1 MTCATI
7 AIKEY
12 DDILERLA
20 SEGKFDGNIY
30 DFVMDDPNDDEW
42 ITLNAYLL
50 SKTMSNSRLD
60 FSETIYDEADIENIT
75 ENCRRLGIKEFTI
88 SVRQE
93 NLLDTVLPAFQK
105 LGVVIQG
112 ITEVVIP
119 KYTNSGCNQR
129 KIVNALLMKVL

>member
-1 MTCATI
+1 MTCKTI

-60 FSETIYDEADIENIT
+60 FSETIYDEADIENIV
-75 ENCRRLGIKEFTI
+75 ENCRKLGITEFTI
-88 SVRQE
+88 SVRQK
-93 NLLDTVLPAFQK
+93 NLLDMVLPAFQK
-105 LGVVIQG
+105 LDVVIQG
-112 ITEVVIP
+112 VTEVATP
-119 KYTNSGCNQR
+119 KYTISGCNQR

>member
-1 MTCATI
+1 MTCKTI

-60 FSETIYDEADIENIT
+60 FSETIYDEADIENIA

-93 NLLDTVLPAFQK
+93 NLLDMVLPAFQK

-112 ITEVVIP
+112 ITEVATP
-119 KYTNSGCNQR
+119 KYTISGCNQH